1 MRLWS
6 ARVTGFRR
14 GQGLSFRAHLSNPGL
29 AVYTQLLAIIGPIV
43 LIAGIG
49 FFWARNVSG
58 FRSDFVR
65 ELVFYLGGPC
75 LVISSLTGSEL
86 SAASLLAMGRNAVI
100 IAALCAMIFALLIR
114 LQGRDLRVLLPPMV
128 FSNSGNMGLPL
139 SLFAFGETGLVLGVA
154 YFVAMT
160 VLHFT
165 FGVVLVSGQFDLLAL
180 LRSPFVL
187 AVMFSAAMLG
197 LGWELPALLD
207 NTIRLLGQMTIPLM
221 LLTLGVS
228 LASLKIRDLVTAS
241 VYGGLRVV
249 VGFAIGLALVLLL
262 DLRGA
267 ERGVLLIQ
275 AAMPSAVFTY
285 LMAEHYERS
294 PETVAGVIVM
304 STLIAFVCLP
314 FVVWLA
320 TA

>member
-1 MRLWS
+1 MYS
-6 ARVTGFRR
+6 
-14 GQGLSFRAHLSNPGL
+14 
-29 AVYTQLLAIIGPIV
+29 QLFAIIGPIA

-49 FFWARNVSG
+49 FFWARSGSG

-65 ELVFYLGGPC
+65 DLVFYLGGPC
-75 LVISSLTGSEL
+75 LVISSLTGSEV
-86 SAASLLAMGRNAVI
+86 SAASLLAMGRNATI
-100 IAALCAMIFALLIR
+100 IAAACALVFGLLIR
-114 LQGRDLRVLLPPMV
+114 LRRGEQRVLLPPMV

-165 FGVVLVSGQFDLLAL
+165 FGVVLVSGRFDPLAL
-180 LRSPFVL
+180 ARSPFVL
-187 AVMFSAAMLG
+187 AVLFSSAMMG
-197 LGWELPALLD
+197 LGWELPAWMD

-228 LASLKIRDLVTAS
+228 LASLKIRDLLTAS
-241 VYGGLRVV
+241 LYGGLRVA
-249 VGFAIGLALVLLL
+249 VGFAIGFALALAL

-275 AAMPSAVFTY
+275 SAMPSAVFTY
-285 LMAEHYERS
+285 LMAGHYDRS
-294 PETVAGVIVM
+294 PQTVAGIIVM
-304 STLIAFVCLP
+304 STLIAFLCLP
-314 FVVWLA
+314 LVVWLA
-320 TA
+320 MTPAGAS